1 MADYDFKDFGDFS
14 YSVAQNP
21 KKRPKQPPLIVVM
34 NDSCTCCSGSPACMP
49 ECPVDCIHIMYKDG
63 RPNRVYVE
71 NDVCIGCLNCFSNT
85 VRPKHVNKGDVEENI
100 AAYNAMSLSK
110 KDGVCPW
117 DAIIVRKFEEG
128 DAESEEF
135 YVQPRRLVES
145 EPTE

>member
-1 MADYDFKDFGDFS
+1 
-14 YSVAQNP
+14 
-21 KKRPKQPPLIVVM
+21 M